1 MNMKLGTIWGIP
13 IRLHVSWFLIFAL
26 VTWSLAVGY
35 FPVQYSGFSQPV
47 MWLLG
52 AVTAVLFAL
61 SVLLHELGHAYY
73 AQKNGIPIKG
83 ITLFLFG
90 GLAQLAR
97 EPDSPGS
104 ELKIALAGPAVSFGL
119 AAVFGAF
126 YLVDRTLP
134 AVALPALA
142 APALWLLRINLI
154 LAVFNMIPGFPLDG
168 GRALKAVLWKFTG
181 SEMKA
186 TTIAT
191 TVGQVVSYGFM
202 AIGLFLA
209 FTISVFNGV
218 WLIFIGWFLNNM
230 AKNSRAHLNLRHRL
244 DGLTVSQ
251 LMNRHLATV
260 PADMSI
266 SSLVQEEIMPSGN
279 RFFLVNG
286 GNFGEVRGVV
296 TLRGIKAV
304 PRKEWD
310 VATVEDA
317 MVTSKEMV
325 TVPPQMSLVSALETM
340 EEAELPEVPVMEFD
354 VVTGVLSRDEVID
367 YLRTRSDIG
376 L

>member
-1 MNMKLGTIWGIP
+1 MNIRLGSIWGIP
-13 IRLHVSWFLIFAL
+13 LRLHLSWFLIFGL

-35 FPVQYSGFSQPV
+35 FPMQYPGFTQTAA
-47 MWLLG
+47 WILG
-52 AVTAVLFAL
+52 AVTAVLFAI
-61 SVLLHELGHAYY
+61 SVLLHELGHAYF
-73 AQKNGIPIKG
+73 ALKSGIPIKG

-90 GLAQLAR
+90 GLAQLGR
-97 EPDSPGS
+97 EPESPGS

-119 AAVFGAF
+119 AAFFGAF

-134 AVALPALA
+134 DLALPAIA

-168 GRALKAVLWKFTG
+168 GRALKAVVWKFTG

-186 TTIAT
+186 TNVASMI
-191 TVGQVVSYGFM
+191 GQVIAYGFM
-202 AIGLFLA
+202 AVGLILA
-209 FTISVFNGV
+209 FSVSVANGV
-218 WLIFIGWFLNNM
+218 WLIFIGWFLSNM
-230 AKNSRAHLNLRHRL
+230 AKNSRAHLNLRRRL

-260 PADMSI
+260 PATMSI
-266 SSLVQEEIMPSGN
+266 TRLVQDQIVPSGN

-286 GNFGEVRGVV
+286 GAFGEIRGMV
-296 TLRGIKAV
+296 TLRGVKSV

-310 VATVEDA
+310 LVTVEDA
-317 MVTSKEMV
+317 MVASDDMV
-325 TVPPQMSLVSALETM
+325 SVPPQMALVSALETM
-340 EEAELPEVPVMEFD
+340 DDAELPEVPVMEHN